1 MSTFNVN
8 ALSMSMKARTYAAIR
23 NIDLLIIAE
32 FLLGARVGRFPT
44 LFYERLGSRVPS
56 R

>member
-1 MSTFNVN
+1 MSTFDVN

-23 NIDLLIIAE
+23 NIDLLIIE
-32 FLLGARVGRFPT
+32 FLLGARVGRFPA
-44 LFYERLGSRVPS
+44 LFHERLGSRVPS